1 MKYLSLQQ
9 AMLGMRVI
17 MTDDGLILKS
27 PAGSAHYDLKGRRHT
42 VWGDASFF
50 PEHLRVKDKRK
61 PKCGHV
67 SFGNDE
73 IVAHRAD
80 GTVAWRMGKI
90 EEPTKTPDA
99 ALGELS
105 AVYTLP
111 RYKISSYMK
120 RQELIA
126 NALDEAK
133 QRFSEEFGGAP
144 DDKTAVVFL
153 ADRWVAVEG
162 GYTPDEIH
170 DAAEY
175 IKHRRLTKEFGK
187 ALADLSPFAIKDGH
201 VFIKDTFIQPSN
213 TVSAKVDTNSG
224 GTSTYNCN
232 MRINVDGADKTI
244 REKVHAVVSNYLTP
258 EATEYTEEMVDELM
272 SLKVPAICD
281 ETALGRLIS
290 EKIEQLLQK
299 ETRPGGS
306 IHNAIK
312 R

>member
-9 AMLGMRVI
+9 AMLGMRVT

-61 PKCGHV
+61 PKGGHI
-67 SFGNDE
+67 SYGKGE
-73 IVAHRAD
+73 IVGHRAD
-80 GTVAWRMGKI
+80 GSVAWRMGKI
-90 EEPTKTPDA
+90 EESTKTPDA
-99 ALGELS
+99 VLGELS

-111 RYKISSYMK
+111 HHKISSDMK

-133 QRFSEEFGGAP
+133 QRSSEVLGGFPA
-144 DDKTAVVFL
+144 DKTAVVFL

-162 GYTPDEIH
+162 GYAPDEIR

-187 ALADLSPFAIKDGH
+187 ALADLTPFAMKDGQ
-201 VFIKDTFIQPSN
+201 VFIKDAVIPKVQLSRTETDPRKGYAINVGIGPEIKTSVKLSPEMEKAISDA
-213 TVSAKVDTNSG
+213 VSAELKKNLQPG
-224 GTSTYNCN
+224 GMIWT
-232 MRINVDGADKTI
+232 
-244 REKVHAVVSNYLTP
+244 
-258 EATEYTEEMVDELM
+258 
-272 SLKVPAICD
+272 SLKRG
-281 ETALGRLIS
+281 L
-290 EKIEQLLQK
+290 
-299 ETRPGGS
+299 
-306 IHNAIK
+306 
-312 R
+312 

>member
-9 AMLGMRVI
+9 AMLGMRVT

-61 PKCGHV
+61 PKGGHV
-67 SFGNDE
+67 SYGNGE
-73 IVAHRAD
+73 IVGHRAD
-80 GTVAWRMGKI
+80 GSVAWRMGKI

-111 RYKISSYMK
+111 RYKIGSDMK

-133 QRFSEEFGGAP
+133 QRSKEVFGGFPA
-144 DDKTAVVFL
+144 DKTAVVFL
-153 ADRWVAVEG
+153 ADRWVAIEG
-162 GYTPDEIH
+162 GYTPDEIR
-170 DAAEY
+170 DAVEH

-187 ALADLSPFAIKDGH
+187 ALADLSPFTMKGGR
-201 VFIKDTFIQPSN
+201 VFIKDAFIQPD
-213 TVSAKVDTNSG
+213 TAVSAKVDTDTG
-224 GTSTYNCN
+224 GHIKYNCN

-244 REKVHAVVSNYLTP
+244 REKVHAVVSSYLTP

-281 ETALGRLIS
+281 ETVLGRLIS
-290 EKIEQLLQK
+290 EKIEQYLRK
-299 ETRPGGS
+299 EVRPGGS

>member
-67 SFGNDE
+67 SFGNGE

-80 GTVAWRMGKI
+80 GSVAWRMGKI
-90 EEPTKTPDA
+90 GEPTKTPDD

-111 RYKISSYMK
+111 RYKISSYMN

-133 QRFSEEFGGAP
+133 QRFSEEFGGVPA
-144 DDKTAVVFL
+144 DKTAVVFL
-153 ADRWVAVEG
+153 ADLWVAVEG
-162 GYTPDEIH
+162 GYTPDEIR

-175 IKHRRLTKEFGK
+175 IKRKRKQK
-187 ALADLSPFAIKDGH
+187 ADEKAMAESSPFVMKDGQ
-201 VFIKDTFIQPSN
+201 VFIKNAVIPKVQLSRTETDPRKGYAISVGIGPEIKTSIKLSPEMEKAISDVVSVELKKNLQP
-213 TVSAKVDTNSG
+213 G
-224 GTSTYNCN
+224 GTIWN
-232 MRINVDGADKTI
+232 
-244 REKVHAVVSNYLTP
+244 
-258 EATEYTEEMVDELM
+258 
-272 SLKVPAICD
+272 SLKS
-281 ETALGRLIS
+281 GF
-290 EKIEQLLQK
+290 
-299 ETRPGGS
+299 
-306 IHNAIK
+306 
-312 R
+312 

>member
-9 AMLGMRVI
+9 AMLGMRVT

-61 PKCGHV
+61 PKGGQV
-67 SFGNDE
+67 SYGNGE
-73 IVAHRAD
+73 IVGHRAD
-80 GTVAWRMGKI
+80 GSVAWRTGKI

-111 RYKISSYMK
+111 RYKIGSDMK

-126 NALDEAK
+126 NTLDEAK
-133 QRFSEEFGGAP
+133 QKSSEVLGGFP
-144 DDKTAVVFL
+144 TDKTAVVFL
-153 ADRWVAVEG
+153 ADRWVSIEG

-170 DAAEY
+170 DAVEY

-187 ALADLSPFAIKDGH
+187 ALADLSPFAMKDGR
-201 VFIKDTFIQPSN
+201 VFIKDAFIQPG
-213 TVSAKVDTNSG
+213 TAVSAKADSNSG
-224 GTSTYNCN
+224 GSTTYNCN
-232 MRINVDGADKTI
+232 MHINVDGADKTI
-244 REKVHAVVSNYLTP
+244 REKVHAVVSSYLTP

-281 ETALGRLIS
+281 ETALSRLIS

>member
-80 GTVAWRMGKI
+80 GSVAWRMGKTG
-90 EEPTKTPDA
+90 EPAKTPDD

-105 AVYTLP
+105 VVYTLP

-144 DDKTAVVFL
+144 ADKTAVVFL

-187 ALADLSPFAIKDGH
+187 ALADLSPFAMKDGQ
-201 VFIKDTFIQPSN
+201 VFIKNAVIPKVQLSRTETDPRKGYAIKVGIGPEIKTSVKLSPEMEKAISDV
-213 TVSAKVDTNSG
+213 VSAELKKNLQPG
-224 GTSTYNCN
+224 GTIWT
-232 MRINVDGADKTI
+232 
-244 REKVHAVVSNYLTP
+244 
-258 EATEYTEEMVDELM
+258 
-272 SLKVPAICD
+272 SLKC
-281 ETALGRLIS
+281 GF
-290 EKIEQLLQK
+290 
-299 ETRPGGS
+299 
-306 IHNAIK
+306 
-312 R
+312 

>member
-80 GTVAWRMGKI
+80 GYVAWRMGKI

-144 DDKTAVVFL
+144 ADKTAVVFL
-153 ADRWVAVEG
+153 AES
-162 GYTPDEIH
+162 
-170 DAAEY
+170 
-175 IKHRRLTKEFGK
+175 
-187 ALADLSPFAIKDGH
+187 SPYFVKDGQA
-201 VFIKDTFIQPSN
+201 FIKDAFI
-213 TVSAKVDTNSG
+213 G
-224 GTSTYNCN
+224 
-232 MRINVDGADKTI
+232 
-244 REKVHAVVSNYLTP
+244 
-258 EATEYTEEMVDELM
+258 
-272 SLKVPAICD
+272 
-281 ETALGRLIS
+281 
-290 EKIEQLLQK
+290 
-299 ETRPGGS
+299 
-306 IHNAIK
+306 NAIK
-312 R
+312 TSVKLSPEMEKAISDVVSAELKKNLQPGGTIWNSLKRGF

>member
-42 VWGDASFF
+42 VLGDASFF

-67 SFGNDE
+67 SYGNGE

-80 GTVAWRMGKI
+80 GSVAWRMGKI
-90 EEPTKTPDA
+90 AEPTKTPDA

-111 RYKISSYMK
+111 RYKISSDMK

-133 QRFSEEFGGAP
+133 QRSSEVFGGFPA
-144 DDKTAVVFL
+144 DKTAVVFL

-162 GYTPDEIH
+162 GYTPDEMRE
-170 DAAEY
+170 AVEY
-175 IKHRRLTKEFGK
+175 IKRKRKEKADAK
-187 ALADLSPFAIKDGH
+187 ALAESSPFTINDDGR
-201 VFIKDTFIQPSN
+201 VFIKDAVIHKVQLSRTETDPRKGYAINVGIGTEIKTSVKLSPEMEKAISDA
-213 TVSAKVDTNSG
+213 VSAELKKNLQPG
-224 GTSTYNCN
+224 GTIWT
-232 MRINVDGADKTI
+232 
-244 REKVHAVVSNYLTP
+244 
-258 EATEYTEEMVDELM
+258 
-272 SLKVPAICD
+272 SLKR
-281 ETALGRLIS
+281 GF
-290 EKIEQLLQK
+290 
-299 ETRPGGS
+299 
-306 IHNAIK
+306 
-312 R
+312 